1 MPVVLRL
8 KGYIFFFYS
17 NEGIPREPLHI
28 HVRKNNFLAKVWI
41 EPEIKVAKSY
51 GFNSSELTEIL
62 GIVIKNKKLIE
73 RKWNEYFSE

>member
-28 HVRKNNFLAKVWI
+28 HVRKGESSAKVWI
-41 EPEIKVAKSY
+41 ETEIKVAKSY
-51 GFNSSELTEIL
+51 GFNSSELTELL
-62 GIVIKNKKLIE
+62 GLVIKNKELII
-73 RKWNEYFSE
+73 RKWDEYFGK